1 MITYLADQNSRLFA
15 DAKLPDGTEV
25 KRINSEALTVFL
37 EQKFEDAQIRQE
49 ALSVTVKNTTETP
62 GVGQKFTKI
71 ITNLGGKVLTVGN
84 EKSEITGCQLEVK
97 PESQKARLVL
107 YLKQE
112 YNCQSIPP
120 LSDGGADLIVRVGK
134 SFGERW
140 QVSDNVLFQE

>member
-1 MITYLADQNSRLFA
+1 
-15 DAKLPDGTEV
+15 
-25 KRINSEALTVFL
+25 
-37 EQKFEDAQIRQE
+37 
-49 ALSVTVKNTTETP
+49 
-62 GVGQKFTKI
+62 
-71 ITNLGGKVLTVGN
+71 VLTVGN